1 MGTWSK
7 EKTEYRE
14 ALAKI
19 HAKMKK
25 VSRNNWKS
33 QAWNKLM
40 DAEYKLKVDTIKK
53 VGYEEFESHIL

>member
-1 MGTWSK
+1 MAAWSK
-7 EKTEYRE
+7 EKIEYRE

-33 QAWNKLM
+33 LAWEK
-40 DAEYKLKVDTIKK
+40 
-53 VGYEEFESHIL
+53 